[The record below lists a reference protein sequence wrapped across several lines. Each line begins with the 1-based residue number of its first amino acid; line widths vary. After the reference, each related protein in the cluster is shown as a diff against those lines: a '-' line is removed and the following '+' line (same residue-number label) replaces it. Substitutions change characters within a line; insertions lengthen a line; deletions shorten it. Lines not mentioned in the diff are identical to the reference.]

1 MFDVLTNY
9 SVPEFVR
16 DLLKKRFPGDRLK
29 QTVHDAGDKLNFA
42 CPFCGDSKTDSKK
55 KRGNLYIERGFYK
68 CYNDGCSIKVDL
80 TKFVSKYSQT
90 YGLEVPSVQA
100 KEVEW
105 VHLTAKKKKG
115 SLIELLINRNIG
127 SSLLEIDHL
136 ASRFSL
142 IPCRKADPD
151 SRIGK
156 FIESRGLV
164 GLPTFNDC
172 CYYDS
177 SQNKIYLFN
186 IDLKSKKILG
196 FAIRRLDQVSG
207 PKYLIKN
214 YAELKK
220 NGLVSSLGDDVIADI
235 DSLNNY
241 FNVFNIDFTKP
252 VFVTEGQIDAMFL
265 NNAIAT
271 TGVSKSRLLLENLL
285 SKKSALVFFDSDIA
299 GKRQSIELIKKGYR
313 VFLWSKVMIDL
324 RAKYK
329 VDQRTVSLIKDVNDL
344 FQFIQSK
351 EKGFGFE
358 EFNRFVLA
366 YFSESPIDLILV

>member
-1 MFDVLTNY
+1 MFDILTNY
-9 SVPEFVR
+9 SLSDFVK

-42 CPFCGDSKTDSKK
+42 CPYCGDSKTDSKK
-55 KRGNLYIERGFYK
+55 KRGNLYPDRGFYK
-68 CYNDGCSIKVDL
+68 CYNDGCSIKVDT
-80 TKFVSKYSQT
+80 TKFVSKYVQT
-90 YGLEVPSVQA
+90 YGLEIPSVQA
-100 KEVEW
+100 VEQQW

-127 SSLLEIDHL
+127 SSLLEISYL

-142 IPCRKADPD
+142 TPCKSADPG
-151 SRIGK
+151 SRIGQ
-156 FIESRGLV
+156 FIEDRGLK
-164 GLPTFNDC
+164 GLPTFEDC
-172 CYYDS
+172 CYFDS
-177 SQNKIYLFN
+177 SQNKVYLFN

-196 FAIRRLDQVSG
+196 FAIRRLDQISG

-220 NGLVSSLGDDVIADI
+220 NGLITSMSDEVIGDI

-265 NNAIAT
+265 RNAIAT
-271 TGVSKSRLLLENLL
+271 TGVSKSKLLLENLL
-285 SKKSALVFFDSDIA
+285 SKQSALIFFDSDLA

-313 VFLWSKVMIDL
+313 VFLWSKVMMDL
-324 RAKYK
+324 KSKYK
-329 VDQRTVSLIKDVNDL
+329 VNQRTVSLIKDVNDL
-344 FQFIQSK
+344 FQFIHSR
-351 EKGFGFE
+351 EEGFTFD
-358 EFNRFVLA
+358 EFNDFVLH
-366 YFSESPIDLILV
+366 YFSESPLDLIMV

>member
-1 MFDVLTNY
+1 MFDTLTNY
-9 SVPEFVR
+9 GLSEFVK

-29 QTVHDAGDKLNFA
+29 QTVLDSGDKLNFA
-42 CPFCGDSKTDSKK
+42 CPYCGDSKTDSKK
-55 KRGNLYIERGFYK
+55 KRGNLYPDRGFYK
-68 CYNDGCSIKVDL
+68 CYNDGCSIKVD
-80 TKFVSKYSQT
+80 TVKFVSKYSQT

-100 KEVEW
+100 KETQW

-127 SSLLEIDHL
+127 ASLLDIDYL
-136 ASRFSL
+136 ATRFSL
-142 IPCRKADPD
+142 IPCKKADPD
-151 SRIGK
+151 SRIGQ
-156 FIESRGLV
+156 FIRDRGLI
-164 GLPTFNDC
+164 GLPTFEDC
-172 CYYDS
+172 CYFDS
-177 SQNKIYLFN
+177 SQNKVYLFN

-220 NGLVSSLGDDVIADI
+220 NGLISSISDEVVGDI

-265 NNAIAT
+265 QNAIAT
-271 TGVSKSRLLLENLL
+271 TGVSKSKLLLENLL
-285 SKKSALVFFDSDIA
+285 SKESALVFFDSDLA

-324 RAKYK
+324 KAKYN
-329 VDQRTVSLIKDVNDL
+329 VDTRTVSLIKDVNDL
-344 FQFIQSK
+344 FQFIQSR
-351 EKGFGFE
+351 EDDFGFE
-358 EFNRFVLA
+358 EFNLFVMK
-366 YFSESPIDLILV
+366 YFSESPLDLILV

>member
-1 MFDVLTNY
+1 MFDILTNY
-9 SVPEFVR
+9 SLSDFVK

-42 CPFCGDSKTDSKK
+42 CPYCGDSKTDAKK
-55 KRGNLYIERGFYK
+55 KRGNLYPERGFYK
-68 CYNDGCSIKVDL
+68 CYNDGCSIKVD
-80 TKFVSKYSQT
+80 TAKFVSKYSQT
-90 YGLEVPSVQA
+90 YGLDIPSVKA
-100 KEVEW
+100 VEQQW

-127 SSLLEIDHL
+127 SSLLEIDYL

-142 IPCRKADPD
+142 IPCKKADPD
-151 SRIGK
+151 SRIGQ
-156 FIESRGLV
+156 FIVDRGLI
-164 GLPTFNDC
+164 GLPTFEDC
-172 CYYDS
+172 CYFDS
-177 SQNKIYLFN
+177 SQNKVYLFN

-220 NGLVSSLGDDVIADI
+220 NGLITSMSDEVIGDI

-265 NNAIAT
+265 RNAIAT
-271 TGVSKSRLLLENLL
+271 TGVSKSKLLLENLL
-285 SKKSALVFFDSDIA
+285 SKQSALIFFDSDLA

-313 VFLWSKVMIDL
+313 VFLWSKVMMDL

-344 FQFIQSK
+344 FQFIHSR
-351 EKGFGFE
+351 EESFTFD
-358 EFNRFVLA
+358 EFNDFVLQ
-366 YFSESPIDLILV
+366 YFSESPLDLIMV